1 MGRNFVCPPWAPE
14 LASCQEK
21 GQKWLTQKLTR
32 FDVWSRIVEIQHNWR
47 EITCVTWH
55 RDSGQAINT
64 RNWTFSSCHLWVDRR
79 LRFEKKL
86 RLRWVADRE
95 SFTKTKEPLQGRHQG
110 LSENSWKIPKSSWYH
125 QHISLQGRGGEVCRR
140 WPRPLACRWQPQQ
153 KQSMWYM
160 NIIEYTWCIQAPLL
174 RIGTKQCL
182 SKFPEDP
189 AKATAGKVRHAKTVR
204 KACKPQIWRVQR
216 CATFWCKCG

>member
-1 MGRNFVCPPWAPE
+1 MCHMTSRQRPGN
-14 LASCQEK
+14 QH
-21 GQKWLTQKLTR
+21 QKLDLQQLPPVGGSTTPIR
-32 FDVWSRIVEIQHNWR
+32 KKTATPLSCWQGKFHKDQGAIAR
-47 EITCVTWH
+47 
-55 RDSGQAINT
+55 QAPGPI
-64 RNWTFSSCHLWVDRR
+64 RKFM
-79 LRFEKKL
+79 
-86 RLRWVADRE
+86 
-95 SFTKTKEPLQGRHQG
+95 
-110 LSENSWKIPKSSWYH
+110 ENSQSSWYH

-174 RIGTKQCL
+174 RIATKQCL